1 MRKWGNSKISS
12 LFVKFKVKAEI
23 NNPALWTLFCLVV
36 VVVVVSLL
44 TFERLLF
51 FTHKKN
57 NKMSSL
63 GIRLRGVLF
72 ATNSAARTHA
82 AEAMTMMRKTSQ
94 KTSSQ
99 TTTFNRRTIFTS
111 TKTPKASSSV
121 LSGARANRMSE
132 NAIPRGFSGRNPRRR
147 LRRRRG
153 TCGTL

>member
-94 KTSSQ
+94 KTS
-99 TTTFNRRTIFTS
+99 
-111 TKTPKASSSV
+111 
-121 LSGARANRMSE
+121 
-132 NAIPRGFSGRNPRRR
+132 
-147 LRRRRG
+147 
-153 TCGTL
+153 